1 MLMKIFRII
10 TLFSLLASIY
20 ILSLQY
26 DSSVYQNLLINDF
39 NVSRYF
45 TRPLS
50 QVEIIPDEFPNITLT
65 TIPTKAAKANYYMMQ
80 NKLDFAKKLNFSAI
94 NANPFIGIAESN
106 LSEIYF
112 KEGKYDSSLHFA
124 KIGVNKLPNNPR
136 HIINLQRAFAISG
149 NKKALDSIY
158 TLYKQKDKIDY
169 TFFVNHFSFLTNI
182 TKEFSDSDKIK
193 ISNSVKRF
201 PENKTL
207 LLYEKIINYGSSI
220 DLSNELDK
228 IANEMFSQKEYE
240 KAIESWERAIEV
252 VPTEDSYYL
261 NIAQSLII
269 LKRHEE
275 ASFYLDSIVNMGIE
289 FSDGKLEF
297 LKGLNYYE
305 QKDIPKACE
314 MLKISLRKNYTLSR
328 SILKKIK
335 CL

>member
-1 MLMKIFRII
+1 MKIFRII

-20 ILSLQY
+20 LLSLQY

-50 QVEIIPDEFPNITLT
+50 QIEMIPDEFPNITLT
-65 TIPTKAAKANYYMMQ
+65 TIPIKAAKANYYMMQ
-80 NKLDFAKKLNFSAI
+80 NELDFAKKLNFSAI
-94 NANPFIGIAESN
+94 NENPYIGIAESN

-112 KEGKYDSSLHFA
+112 KEKKYDSSLHFA
-124 KIGVNKLPNNPR
+124 KISVNKLPNNPR
-136 HIINLQRAFAISG
+136 HIINLQRAFAISA
-149 NKKALDSIY
+149 NKKALDSIF

-182 TKEFSDSDKIK
+182 TKDFSDSDKIK

-201 PENKTL
+201 PKNKTL
-207 LLYEKIINYGSSI
+207 LLYEKIINYGNSI
-220 DLSNELDK
+220 DISNELDK
-228 IANEMFSQKEYE
+228 IAFELYNEKEYE
-240 KAIESWERAIEV
+240 RAIESWDRAIEII
-252 VPTEDSYYL
+252 PNEDSYYL
-261 NIAQSLII
+261 NIAQSLIL
-269 LKRHEE
+269 LKRYEE
-275 ASFYLDSIVNMGIE
+275 AGFYLDRIVELGIE

-305 QKDIPKACE
+305 QKNISKACE
-314 MLKISLRKNYTLSR
+314 MLRISSRKNYTLSR